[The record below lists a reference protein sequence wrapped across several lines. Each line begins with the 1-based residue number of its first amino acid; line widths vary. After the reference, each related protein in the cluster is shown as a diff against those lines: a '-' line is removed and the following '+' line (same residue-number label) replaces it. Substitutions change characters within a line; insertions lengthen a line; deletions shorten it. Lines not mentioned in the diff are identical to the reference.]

1 MKATAKNN
9 EVINKIDEEI
19 IANIEYV
26 AVYDAEDVTEGAV
39 REDKMNNNDIRMK
52 AQQMFREFVTAC
64 WNDKFGEDDGSMF
77 ILTGRLMK
85 AVEWAKA
92 NGEYETFRCYC
103 LNYKYGMGMEM
114 AMVKQECYDT
124 LFN

>member
-1 MKATAKNN
+1 MKTTKNNN

-19 IANIEYV
+19 IANINYV
-26 AVYDAEDVTEGAV
+26 AVYDAEDVTAGAV
-39 REDKMNNNDIRMK
+39 RVNKMNNNDIRMK

-92 NGEYETFRCYC
+92 NGEYDTLRNYC
-103 LNYKYGMGMEM
+103 NNYKFGMGMEM
-114 AMVKQECYDT
+114 AMVKDECYNT